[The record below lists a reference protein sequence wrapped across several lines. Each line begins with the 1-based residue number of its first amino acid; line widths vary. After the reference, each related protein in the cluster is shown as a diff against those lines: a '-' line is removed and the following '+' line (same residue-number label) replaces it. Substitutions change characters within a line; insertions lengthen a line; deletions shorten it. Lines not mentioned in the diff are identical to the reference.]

1 MGRTKTLLDGL
12 HLTDDELQQELYLRN
27 DYDYQYESYRSSKE
41 YADIVNDEIQS
52 LVKSY
57 SNFDIHN
64 ALAYASKSINVEPEE
79 LGKEV
84 YNKLFSEKVIE
95 YLKINN
101 D

>member
-1 MGRTKTLLDGL
+1 MDTVTEDGMAIAMALLGGMGIIHRYNSIEEQVKMVC
-12 HLTDDELQQELYLRN
+12 N
-27 DYDYQYESYRSSKE
+27 
-41 YADIVNDEIQS
+41 
-52 LVKSY
+52 VKSY
-57 SNFDIHN
+57 SNFYIHN
-64 ALAYASKSINVEPEE
+64 ALEYASKSINVEPEE

>member
-12 HLTDDELQQELYLRN
+12 HLTDTELQQELYLRN

-64 ALAYASKSINVEPEE
+64 ALEYASKSINVEPEE